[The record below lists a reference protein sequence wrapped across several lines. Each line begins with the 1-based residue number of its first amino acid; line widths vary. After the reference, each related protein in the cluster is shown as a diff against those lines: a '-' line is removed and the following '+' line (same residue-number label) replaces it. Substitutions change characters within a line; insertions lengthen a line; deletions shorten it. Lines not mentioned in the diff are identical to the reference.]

1 MALSGKPGHRCCRVL
16 DSAADSM
23 SGLKVAIPGMSPFEP
38 LEKSEGRSQCLGQMR
53 CSPPPTPFHR
63 PQHLAPAAVGG
74 HSYELLMKSLDV
86 TSVGRPMVTAL
97 FLQTIAC
104 HAFSDIF
111 IFLPVCV
118 VCGGKPSV
126 GQLPNYLDVGSS
138 LFFPLSLLRVPLI
151 FVELCY

>member
-1 MALSGKPGHRCCRVL
+1 MLPT
-16 DSAADSM
+16 
-23 SGLKVAIPGMSPFEP
+23 
-38 LEKSEGRSQCLGQMR
+38 
-53 CSPPPTPFHR
+53 PTPFHR

-74 HSYELLMKSLDV
+74 HSYELLMKRLDA
-86 TSVGRPMVTAL
+86 TSVGRPMVTAS
-97 FLQTIAC
+97 FLQIIAC